1 MNYSYLPRI
10 RVLSALICLFALLI
24 ISKLFSIQIIHG
36 KEFTERA
43 DRQYATPTNN
53 MFERGSIFFKSKDN
67 EFVSAA
73 STISGFKVAIN
84 PKEISETSLIYEK
97 INSIIPLD
105 RDSFFAKAN
114 KKSDPYEEIA
124 NRLNKDL
131 ADKISALKL
140 PGVSVYRE
148 KWRFY
153 PGNELAAHFLG
164 FVGFQGN
171 ELSGRTGI
179 ERYYNGVLSRNNQD
193 LYVNFFAEVF
203 SDISRTLFD
212 KSNKEGD
219 IITTIEPTVQNDL
232 EKELQ
237 DVMKGWRSDA
247 VGGIII
253 NPKDGSIYAMAH
265 LPAYDL
271 NNYSKVKDFSVF
283 SNPIVESVFE
293 FGSSIKALTM
303 AAGLDAG
310 VVSAETT
317 YNDKGFLILN
327 NRQIN
332 NFDKK
337 ARGIVSMQE
346 VLNQSLNTGS
356 VFVMQSLGK
365 ERFKKYMLSYGVAEK
380 TGIDLPT
387 EISGLV
393 GNLESGKEVEYATA
407 SFGQGI
413 AFTPIEAVRAFSV
426 LANGGYLITPHLVSE
441 IDYTD
446 GLKSKTKISPG
457 QRVLSEKTAEE
468 ITKMLVAVVDKAL
481 LGGTVKQE
489 HYSIAAKTGT
499 AQMSSPDGGYY
510 EDRYLH
516 SFFGYFPAYNPKFL
530 ILLYNI
536 NPKGAQ
542 YASHTLTEPF
552 INLVKFLIDY
562 YNVAP
567 DR

>member
-481 LGGTVKQE
+481 LGGTVRQE

>member
-457 QRVLSEKTAEE
+457 QRVLSEKSAEE
-468 ITKMLVAVVDKAL
+468 ITKMLVTVVDKAL
-481 LGGTVKQE
+481 LGGTVRQE

>member
-426 LANGGYLITPHLVSE
+426 LANG
-441 IDYTD
+441 
-446 GLKSKTKISPG
+446 
-457 QRVLSEKTAEE
+457 
-468 ITKMLVAVVDKAL
+468 
-481 LGGTVKQE
+481 
-489 HYSIAAKTGT
+489 
-499 AQMSSPDGGYY
+499 
-510 EDRYLH
+510 
-516 SFFGYFPAYNPKFL
+516 
-530 ILLYNI
+530 
-536 NPKGAQ
+536 
-542 YASHTLTEPF
+542 
-552 INLVKFLIDY
+552 
-562 YNVAP
+562 
-567 DR
+567 

>member
-1 MNYSYLPRI
+1 M
-10 RVLSALICLFALLI
+10 
-24 ISKLFSIQIIHG
+24 
-36 KEFTERA
+36 
-43 DRQYATPTNN
+43 
-53 MFERGSIFFKSKDN
+53 
-67 EFVSAA
+67 
-73 STISGFKVAIN
+73 
-84 PKEISETSLIYEK
+84 
-97 INSIIPLD
+97 
-105 RDSFFAKAN
+105 
-114 KKSDPYEEIA
+114 
-124 NRLNKDL
+124 
-131 ADKISALKL
+131 
-140 PGVSVYRE
+140 
-148 KWRFY
+148 
-153 PGNELAAHFLG
+153 
-164 FVGFQGN
+164 
-171 ELSGRTGI
+171 
-179 ERYYNGVLSRNNQD
+179 
-193 LYVNFFAEVF
+193 NFFAEVF

-481 LGGTVKQE
+481 LGGTVRQE
-489 HYSIAAKTGT
+489 HYSIDAKTGT

>member
-457 QRVLSEKTAEE
+457 QRVLSEKSAEE
-468 ITKMLVAVVDKAL
+468 ITKMLVTVVDKAL

-489 HYSIAAKTGT
+489 HYSFAAKTGT